1 MRAVVGLMIAI
12 TKVCQETKLIWIS
25 DLKHLFV
32 GNLTRWSLTFIWSHL
47 RLSYEREKS
56 LLTAAQTL
64 TNDFHFPS
72 TLSSTIIYGRR
83 LRGRE
88 IAAFEMASIKQTSDF
103 IWPVEMIDVLLL
115 FDNSISL
122 PIFSDE
128 KSLCGSRPC
137 CCCRY
142 HLSSLPHEIG
152 DGSTTRSPW

>member
-1 MRAVVGLMIAI
+1 MSRNETYLNIGSK
-12 TKVCQETKLIWIS
+12 TFVCSKFDS
-25 DLKHLFV
+25 LKFDFHLEPFKAFV
-32 GNLTRWSLTFIWSHL
+32 R
-47 RLSYEREKS
+47 ERKS

-64 TNDFHFPS
+64 TNDSHFPS

-152 DGSTTRSPW
+152 DGSTTRSP